1 MYLAREKRS
10 RMVVAIKT
18 ITKKEILRSGIV
30 DLLDNEITVQLHL
43 K

>member
-1 MYLAREKRS
+1 
-10 RMVVAIKT
+10 MVAAIKT

-30 DLLDNEITVQLHL
+30 DLLDNEITVQSHL